1 MTEPN
6 STSPEEQPGSWP
18 QTQEDAQPQAEQGQ
32 EAPRNQPQEQ
42 AEQDPRPQSFKDL
55 KPWEGEARTGDK
67 VLLWFLFGVP
77 AFYMV
82 LLPLRPFLIAK
93 IPTVLALITGAR
105 TVIAGAGA
113 FAAVEGRSLT
123 LVILAGLFGM
133 LKFDWLFWL
142 AGKMWGEG
150 VLRLYAA
157 SPPQRRQFE
166 KIKSM
171 PRWLLYLMLFFS
183 RFPGVPGPIIAL
195 IAGWSRVRFLP
206 YFLITAAGALVM
218 SIALA
223 TLGYVIGQPAVDVL
237 KVVDK
242 YAVFISFALIFG
254 LVAWS
259 SIRSNKKRQAS

>member
-6 STSPEEQPGSWP
+6 NTSPEEQPGSRP
-18 QTQEDAQPQAEQGQ
+18 QTQEDAQAEQEQSQ
-32 EAPRNQPQEQ
+32 ET
-42 AEQDPRPQSFKDL
+42 DPRPQSFKDL

-82 LLPLRPFLIAK
+82 LLPFRPFLIAK

-150 VLRLYAA
+150 VLRLYATTPA
-157 SPPQRRQFE
+157 QKRQFD
-166 KIKSM
+166 KIKRM
-171 PRWLLYLMLFFS
+171 PRWLLYLMLFLS

-206 YFLITAAGALVM
+206 YFLVTAAGALVM

-223 TLGYVIGQPAVDVL
+223 ALGYVIGQPAVDVL
-237 KVVDK
+237 KIVDK
-242 YAVFISFALIFG
+242 YAIFISLALIFG

>member
-6 STSPEEQPGSWP
+6 NTSPEEQPSSQP
-18 QTQEDAQPQAEQGQ
+18 QAQEDAQARAEQEQSQ
-32 EAPRNQPQEQ
+32 ET
-42 AEQDPRPQSFKDL
+42 DPRPQSFKDL

-166 KIKSM
+166 KIKRM

-206 YFLITAAGALVM
+206 YFLVTAAGALVI

-242 YAVFISFALIFG
+242 YAIFISFALIFG

>member
-6 STSPEEQPGSWP
+6 STSPEEQPGSQAQSQADARP
-18 QTQEDAQPQAEQGQ
+18 DAQAQAEQEQSQ
-32 EAPRNQPQEQ
+32 ET
-42 AEQDPRPQSFKDL
+42 DPRPQSFKDL

-82 LLPLRPFLIAK
+82 LLPFRPFLIAK

-150 VLRLYAA
+150 VVKLYATTPA
-157 SPPQRRQFE
+157 QKRQFD

-171 PRWLLYLMLFFS
+171 PRWLLYILLFFS

-195 IAGWSRVRFLP
+195 IAGWGRVRFLP
-206 YFLITAAGALVM
+206 YFLLTAAGALVI
-218 SIALA
+218 SAALA

-237 KVVDK
+237 KTIDK
-242 YAVFISFALIFG
+242 YAIFISLALVFG
-254 LVAWS
+254 LIAWS

>member
-6 STSPEEQPGSWP
+6 NTSPEEQPGS
-18 QTQEDAQPQAEQGQ
+18 QPHTQAEQGQ
-32 EAPRNQPQEQ
+32 ESPRNQPREQ

-55 KPWEGEARTGDK
+55 KPWEGKARTGDK

-93 IPTVLALITGAR
+93 IPTLLALITGAR

-150 VLRLYAA
+150 VLRLYATA
-157 SPPQRRQFE
+157 PAQKRQFE
-166 KIKSM
+166 KIKRM

-206 YFLITAAGALVM
+206 YFLVTAAGALVM

-242 YAVFISFALIFG
+242 YAIFISLALIFG
-254 LVAWS
+254 TVAWS

>member
-6 STSPEEQPGSWP
+6 NTSPEEQPGSRP
-18 QTQEDAQPQAEQGQ
+18 QTQEDAQAEQEQSQ
-32 EAPRNQPQEQ
+32 ET
-42 AEQDPRPQSFKDL
+42 DPRPQSFKDL

-82 LLPLRPFLIAK
+82 LLPFRPFLIAK

-150 VLRLYAA
+150 VLRLYATTPA
-157 SPPQRRQFE
+157 QKRQFD

-206 YFLITAAGALVM
+206 YFLVTAAGALVM

-223 TLGYVIGQPAVDVL
+223 ALGYVIGQPAVDVL
-237 KVVDK
+237 KIVDK
-242 YAVFISFALIFG
+242 YAIFISLALIFG

>member
-6 STSPEEQPGSWP
+6 NTSPKEQPDE
-18 QTQEDAQPQAEQGQ
+18 QAQSQAEQGQ
-32 EAPRNQPQEQ
+32 ESPRNQPQEQ

-55 KPWEGEARTGDK
+55 KPWEGKARTGDK

-93 IPTVLALITGAR
+93 IPTLLALITGAR

-150 VLRLYAA
+150 VLRLYATA
-157 SPPQRRQFE
+157 PAQKRQFE
-166 KIKSM
+166 KIKRM

-206 YFLITAAGALVM
+206 YFLITAAGALVI

-237 KVVDK
+237 KTIDK
-242 YAVFISFALIFG
+242 YAIFISLALIFG
-254 LVAWS
+254 LIAWS

>member
-6 STSPEEQPGSWP
+6 STSPEEQPDS
-18 QTQEDAQPQAEQGQ
+18 QSRAQEQPDSQPQAEQGQ
-32 EAPRNQPQEQ
+32 PQET
-42 AEQDPRPQSFKDL
+42 DPRPQSFKDL

-77 AFYMV
+77 VFYMV
-82 LLPLRPFLIAK
+82 LLPFRPFLIAK

-123 LVILAGLFGM
+123 VVILAGLFGM

-150 VLRLYAA
+150 VVKLYASTPA
-157 SPPQRRQFE
+157 QKRQFD

-171 PRWLLYLMLFFS
+171 PRWLLYIMLFLS

-206 YFLITAAGALVM
+206 YFLLTAAGALVI

-223 TLGYVIGQPAVDVL
+223 TLGFVIGQPAVDVL
-237 KVVDK
+237 KTIDK
-242 YAVFISFALIFG
+242 YAIFISLALIFG
-254 LVAWS
+254 LIAWS
-259 SIRSNKKRQAS
+259 SIRSKKKRQAS

>member
-6 STSPEEQPGSWP
+6 NTSPNEQPSS
-18 QTQEDAQPQAEQGQ
+18 QSRAQEDSQAQET
-32 EAPRNQPQEQ
+32 
-42 AEQDPRPQSFKDL
+42 DPRPQSLKDL

-150 VLRLYAA
+150 VARLFATT
-157 SPPQRRQFE
+157 PPQRRQFE

-171 PRWLLYLMLFFS
+171 PRWLLYIMLFFS

-206 YFLITAAGALVM
+206 YFLVTAAGALVM

-223 TLGYVIGQPAVDVL
+223 TLGYVLGQPAVDVL

-242 YAVFISFALIFG
+242 YAIFISFALIFG
-254 LVAWS
+254 LVGWS
-259 SIRSNKKRQAS
+259 SFRSNRKR

>member
-6 STSPEEQPGSWP
+6 NTSPEEQPGSRP
-18 QTQEDAQPQAEQGQ
+18 SSQPHAQAEQGQ
-32 EAPRNQPQEQ
+32 ESPRNQPQEQ

-206 YFLITAAGALVM
+206 YFLVTAAGALVM

-242 YAVFISFALIFG
+242 YAIFISFALIFG

>member
-6 STSPEEQPGSWP
+6 STSPEEQPDE
-18 QTQEDAQPQAEQGQ
+18 QAQSQAEQGQ
-32 EAPRNQPQEQ
+32 ESPRNQPQEQ
-42 AEQDPRPQSFKDL
+42 AEQGPRPQSFKDL

-82 LLPLRPFLIAK
+82 LLPFRPFLIAK

-150 VLRLYAA
+150 VLRLYATTPA
-157 SPPQRRQFE
+157 QKRQFE
-166 KIKSM
+166 KIKRM
-171 PRWLLYLMLFFS
+171 HRWLLYLMLFFS
-183 RFPGVPGPIIAL
+183 RFPGVPGL

-206 YFLITAAGALVM
+206 YFLITAAGALVI

-237 KVVDK
+237 KTIDK
-242 YAVFISFALIFG
+242 YAIFISLALIFG
-254 LVAWS
+254 LIAWS

>member
-6 STSPEEQPGSWP
+6 NTTPEEQPGS
-18 QTQEDAQPQAEQGQ
+18 QPQAQ
-32 EAPRNQPQEQ
+32 ADAQ
-42 AEQDPRPQSFKDL
+42 AEQEQSHETDPRPQSFKDL

-82 LLPLRPFLIAK
+82 LLPFRPFLIAK

-123 LVILAGLFGM
+123 LVILAGLVGM

-150 VLRLYAA
+150 VLRLYATTPA
-157 SPPQRRQFE
+157 QKRQFE
-166 KIKSM
+166 KIKRM
-171 PRWLLYLMLFFS
+171 PRWLLYIMLFLS

-206 YFLITAAGALVM
+206 YFLVTAAGALVI

-242 YAVFISFALIFG
+242 YAIFISLALIFG

>member
-6 STSPEEQPGSWP
+6 NTSPNEQPSS
-18 QTQEDAQPQAEQGQ
+18 QSRAQADSQAQET
-32 EAPRNQPQEQ
+32 
-42 AEQDPRPQSFKDL
+42 DPRPQSFKDL

-150 VLRLYAA
+150 VARLFATT
-157 SPPQRRQFE
+157 PPQRRQFE

-171 PRWLLYLMLFFS
+171 PRWLLYIMLFFS

-206 YFLITAAGALVM
+206 YFLVTAAGALVM

-242 YAVFISFALIFG
+242 YAIFISFALIFG
-254 LVAWS
+254 LVGWS
-259 SIRSNKKRQAS
+259 SFRSNRKR

>member
-6 STSPEEQPGSWP
+6 NTSPEEQPGSRP
-18 QTQEDAQPQAEQGQ
+18 SSQPHAQAEQEQSQ
-32 EAPRNQPQEQ
+32 ET
-42 AEQDPRPQSFKDL
+42 DPRPQSFKDL

-82 LLPLRPFLIAK
+82 LLPFRPFLIAK

-150 VLRLYAA
+150 VLRLYATTPA
-157 SPPQRRQFE
+157 QKRQFD

-206 YFLITAAGALVM
+206 YFLVTAAGALVM

-223 TLGYVIGQPAVDVL
+223 ALGYVIGQPAVDVL
-237 KVVDK
+237 KIVDK
-242 YAVFISFALIFG
+242 YAIFISLALIFG

>member
-6 STSPEEQPGSWP
+6 NTSPEEQPGSRP
-18 QTQEDAQPQAEQGQ
+18 SSQPHAQAEQEQSQ
-32 EAPRNQPQEQ
+32 ET
-42 AEQDPRPQSFKDL
+42 DPRPQSFKDL

-82 LLPLRPFLIAK
+82 LLPFRPFLIAK

-150 VLRLYAA
+150 VLRLYATTPA
-157 SPPQRRQFE
+157 QRRQFE
-166 KIKSM
+166 KIKRM

-206 YFLITAAGALVM
+206 YFLVTAAGALVM

-223 TLGYVIGQPAVDVL
+223 ALGYVIGQPAVDVL
-237 KVVDK
+237 KIVDK
-242 YAVFISFALIFG
+242 YAIFISLALIFG